1 MGYQCG
7 GPWRSPRVQGASASV
22 SKSQASWIVAVGDEL
37 LSGHTSDT
45 NSAWLAR
52 RLSQGAYPCSRIAVV
67 PDRVGAIAAELRGA
81 ASADPERV
89 FCCGGLGPTPDDRTM
104 AGVAEMIGVELVVDE
119 GVLAGIRD
127 RVARRFR
134 EGRTDSPEPNP
145 GNLKMAL
152 IPQGATV
159 LRNPVGGAPPLAIPL
174 PSDGA
179 ARWLFVLPGVPAELQ
194 AVFDEEIEPQYL
206 AGVGGREYREMRF
219 EGVPE
224 SSFFPALVELESA
237 YPEVSFGSYPQTAGG
252 VIIRAS
258 AADAQALEQAITV
271 FRRLAPAPP
280 IS

>member
-1 MGYQCG
+1 
-7 GPWRSPRVQGASASV
+7 VQGASAKV
-22 SKSQASWIVAVGDEL
+22 SKFQASWIVAVGDEL

-45 NSAWLAR
+45 NSAWLAQ
-52 RLSQGAYPCSRIAVV
+52 RLSQGAYPCARIVVV
-67 PDRVGAIAAELRGA
+67 PDRVQAIAAELRGA
-81 ASADPERV
+81 ASAEPQRV

-104 AGVAEMIGVELVVDE
+104 AGVAEMLGVELVVDQ

-134 EGRTDSPEPNP
+134 DGKAESPEPNP

-152 IPQGATV
+152 IPRGATV
-159 LRNPVGGAPPLAIPL
+159 LRNPVGGAPPLAIAL
-174 PSDGA
+174 PSDGS
-179 ARWLFVLPGVPAELQ
+179 ARWLFVLPGVPAELR
-194 AVFDEEIEPQYL
+194 AVFDEEIEPKYL
-206 AGVGGREYREMRF
+206 TGAGGRHYQELHF

-224 SSFFPALVELESA
+224 SSFFPALVELESS

-258 AADAQALEQAITV
+258 AADSHALEEAITV
-271 FRRLAPAPP
+271 LRRLAPAPP

>member
-1 MGYQCG
+1 
-7 GPWRSPRVQGASASV
+7 V